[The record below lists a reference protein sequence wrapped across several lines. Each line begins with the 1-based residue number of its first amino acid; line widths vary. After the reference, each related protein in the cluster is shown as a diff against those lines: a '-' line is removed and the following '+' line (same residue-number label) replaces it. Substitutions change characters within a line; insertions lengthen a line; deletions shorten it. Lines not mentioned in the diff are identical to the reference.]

1 MFNQIKYIKAKKK
14 KERKTKNKI
23 AKVIACFHSSATQKE
38 TLFDLRCSD
47 ASATLKLLQRVEA
60 KFVHSVEAGGSF
72 RGYLQKKYRQSK
84 NAFFS
89 VKG

>member
-1 MFNQIKYIKAKKK
+1 MLDQRKYIKAKKK
-14 KERKTKNKI
+14 KKRKI
-23 AKVIACFHSSATQKE
+23 AEVIACFHSSTTRKE

-60 KFVHSVEAGGSF
+60 KFVHSVEAGRSF